1 MILPGERETLTHS
14 LTHTIKQSIKQNR
27 LTHSS
32 TRIHP
37 LHAFVYV
44 CTCLCVR
51 YHQLVSGCAC
61 PCVCLCV
68 FVCAL
73 VSDHSKR
80 KTIEEFSH
88 HGSIRPSTWYQ
99 FTRTCCSSCH
109 YRRRCFIVV
118 GGDTDESNRGGD
130 LFGAGHILSSTTQ
143 FCEDCSSGGDA
154 AYVIRLC
161 QSACRTVG
169 HMSAHTTRTN
179 KQANKQTDSFNLSTN
194 QRTNRRM
201 GGRMADRLMDSAG
214 GEEHQPRTAEARG
227 GESWPIMVRCDLSIQ
242 IVAITLCSLLSC
254 SLLVVF
260 VVDGSTLVAH
270 VPLCQSPSS
279 LSISGNTC
287 STTRQ

>member
-1 MILPGERETLTHS
+1 MRHSLTHS
-14 LTHTIKQSIKQNR
+14 LTHSHNQTVNQAKQIDTFLDENSP
-27 LTHSS
+27 S
-32 TRIHP
+32 P
-37 LHAFVYV
+37 CF
-44 CTCLCVR
+44 CVR
-51 YHQLVSGCAC
+51 VCMSVCALS
-61 PCVCLCV
+61 PACVWVRLSMRV

-73 VSDHSKR
+73 VSDHSKQ

-242 IVAITLCSLLSC
+242 MVAITLCSLLSC
-254 SLLVVF
+254 SLCCGWIDTVM
-260 VVDGSTLVAH
+260 AH
-270 VPLCQSPSS
+270 VPVCQSPSS

-287 STTRQ
+287 SATRQ

>member
-44 CTCLCVR
+44 CACLCVR

-169 HMSAHTTRTN
+169 HMSAHTTPTN
-179 KQANKQTDSFNLSTN
+179 KQQTDRQLQLVHQPTN
-194 QRTNRRM
+194 QQTD
-201 GGRMADRLMDSAG
+201 GWTDGRSADGLSRWRGTPTKDGRGEGG
-214 GEEHQPRTAEARG
+214 GELAYHGAMRSVDTDGRHH
-227 GESWPIMVRCDLSIQ
+227 
-242 IVAITLCSLLSC
+242 SLLSTV
-254 SLLVVF
+254 L
-260 VVDGSTLVAH
+260 
-270 VPLCQSPSS
+270 
-279 LSISGNTC
+279 
-287 STTRQ
+287 